1 MKQEPDFQ
9 FDDADV
15 AKSWSKLQ
23 LDLVDEIPPPMVAQE
38 IGLWVWLVWVLA
50 HYS

>member
-1 MKQEPDFQ
+1 MKKEPDFQ

-23 LDLVDEIPPPMVAQE
+23 LDLVDEIPPPMVAQLL
-38 IGLWVWLVWVLA
+38 IDAKDVLG
-50 HYS
+50 